1 MAIIVQ
7 VADDYTKKKKKKKV
21 GNYKASTAKV
31 DFGKTSWH
39 YIN

>member
-7 VADDYTKKKKKKKV
+7 VADDYTKKKKKKV